1 MSEMIDV
8 QALPAGATVQEDG
21 SVHYVL
27 LRQVTLPATNG
38 GTEKRLAELTF
49 HEPTAGDLIDAG
61 VNGAGANSGLSLLA
75 SLTGNKGPVGEKLL
89 RAMSA
94 RDYLASQKIIAAFFS
109 DGQTTGQ

>member
-8 QALPAGATVQEDG
+8 QALPAGATVQENG
-21 SVHYVL
+21 SVHYAL
-27 LRQVTLPATNG
+27 LRPVTLPASNG
-38 GTEKRLAELTF
+38 GADRQLEELVF
-49 HEPTAGDLIDAG
+49 NEPTAGDLIDAG

-75 SLTGNKGPVGEKLL
+75 SLTGNKGPMGEKLL
-89 RAMSA
+89 RSMSA

>member
-1 MSEMIDV
+1 MNEMIDV

-21 SVHYVL
+21 SVHYTL
-27 LRQVTLPATNG
+27 LRKVTLPANNG
-38 GTEKRLAELTF
+38 GTDRQLEELTF

-75 SLTGNKGPVGEKLL
+75 SLTGNQGPVGEKLL

-94 RDYLASQKIIAAFFS
+94 RDYLSSQKIIAAFFS

>member
-8 QALPAGATVQEDG
+8 QALPAGATIQEDG

-27 LRQVTLPATNG
+27 LRKVTLPATNG
-38 GTEKRLAELTF
+38 GTEKQLEDLTF

-61 VNGAGANSGLSLLA
+61 VNGTGAKSGLSLLA
-75 SLTGNKGPVGEKLL
+75 SLTGNQGPVGEKLL
-89 RAMSA
+89 RRLAA
-94 RDYLASQKIIAAFFS
+94 RDYLNCQKVIAAFFN